1 MGDKMKLLIYTL
13 TIVFTCLQL
22 SAKEVKIDVDMDQL
36 KTNVD
41 NSLHN
46 YNEYKK
52 NLDIAKDNKEQTS
65 KAIDNLKQQKK
76 DLGKSSQNVDKN
88 KQAIE
93 KMRLKIVEYKK
104 NEQEKLNND
113 LAEIQ
118 KLKDVLFQ
126 LENNKK
132 KREVNIAAYD
142 KKLNEIEKEK
152 QEWAN
157 QMKNLDELYKTID
170 QKITQI
176 EKEQKEGDKK
186 TSSYKEQAEKWKKEH
201 KTAEALYERYD
212 NLK

>member
-76 DLGKSSQNVDKN
+76 GS
-88 KQAIE
+88 
-93 KMRLKIVEYKK
+93 
-104 NEQEKLNND
+104 
-113 LAEIQ
+113 
-118 KLKDVLFQ
+118 
-126 LENNKK
+126 
-132 KREVNIAAYD
+132 
-142 KKLNEIEKEK
+142 
-152 QEWAN
+152 
-157 QMKNLDELYKTID
+157 
-170 QKITQI
+170 
-176 EKEQKEGDKK
+176 
-186 TSSYKEQAEKWKKEH
+186 WKKQP
-201 KTAEALYERYD
+201 KCR
-212 NLK
+212 

>member
-1 MGDKMKLLIYTL
+1 MKLLIYTL

-176 EKEQKEGDKK
+176 EKEQKEWDKK